1 MDGSGAPALRSF
13 HLYAHHEIPVKRSSL
28 LLIGLLLAAC
38 GSAPPPKPPTPKPLP
53 VRVASPVDVSAPE
66 SLAARLPAGDGG
78 QMLLRFTVDAA
89 GAVRDANV
97 VMSQLPGDDTAA
109 MLAAFSGLRF
119 RPWREAGK
127 PVAQEFIYPLFFGTD
142 AVAQRTQFF
151 CRHQQ
156 DLYLPAS
163 RCDILPQGGFRL
175 YRITPPYPAS
185 APAGTS
191 GSVTLSFD
199 VDASGVPSDVKVL
212 KSTPPG
218 VFDSAAV
225 LAVEQWYLEPL
236 GSTPVTGTQHATVTV
251 TFVPP
256 ASPAGGP

>member
-1 MDGSGAPALRSF
+1 MGFRRSTPGRESP
-13 HLYAHHEIPVKRSSL
+13 LKPSL
-28 LLIGLLLAAC
+28 CLLSGLLLVAC
-38 GSAPPPKPPTPKPLP
+38 ASAPPPKPAAPKPLP
-53 VRVASPVDVSAPE
+53 VRVASPVDASAPVG
-66 SLAARLPAGDGG
+66 LAARLPTGDGG
-78 QMLLRFTVDAA
+78 QMLLRFTVDSV
-89 GAVRDANV
+89 GAVRDASV

-109 MLAAFSGLRF
+109 VLAAFSGLHF
-119 RPWREAGK
+119 KPWREGGK
-127 PVAQEFIYPLFFGTD
+127 PVAQEFIYPLFFGTE

-163 RCDILPQGGFRL
+163 RCDILPQGGWRL

-191 GSVTLSFD
+191 GSVTLGFD

-236 GSTPVTGTQHATVTV
+236 DGTPVTGTQHATITV
-251 TFVPP
+251 NFVPP
-256 ASPAGGP
+256 ARPAGAP